1 MSAHRTAT
9 DALSID
15 TAMLADAPA
24 LFEMV
29 ERVADELVCRD
40 FNPGGPE
47 EFYGAVRMLLY
58 DRPEGHLLLAAK
70 RGDVPIGLVDIR
82 DNYHICLFFVDHH
95 EQNKGVGR
103 ALFDEMC
110 RRIGPDLD
118 GGLEVY
124 ASLYAVPIYEKLG
137 FRQTSGVQLKNG
149 IRFVEMLYDVRTA
162 DAVLEQ

>member
-1 MSAHRTAT
+1 MSENATAT
-9 DALSID
+9 DALFID
-15 TAMLADAPA
+15 TALPEDAPA
-24 LFEMV
+24 LFDMV

-47 EFYGAVRMLLY
+47 EFYGAVRMLLF

-70 RGDVPIGLVDIR
+70 RGSVPIGLVDIR
-82 DNYHICLFFVDHH
+82 DNYHICLFFVDRR
-95 EQNKGVGR
+95 EQHKGVGR

-110 RRIGPDLD
+110 RRLGPALE

-137 FRQTSGVQLKNG
+137 FRKTSGVQLKNG
-149 IRFVEMLYDVRTA
+149 IRFVEMIYDNPDPR
-162 DAVLEQ
+162 